1 MGVALTNDTLETSIE
16 EIVEKQKS
24 SYNSHRK
31 LLDMKKYNH
40 CYILFFTIT
49 LSAQDKKE
57 TPKTMVVEASC
68 GQCQFGMKG
77 YACDLAVRIDGNHVF
92 CRRNIY

>member
-24 SYNSHRK
+24 SYLSNRK
-31 LLDMKKYNH
+31 LLNMKKYNH
-40 CYILFFTIT
+40 CYIFILYRSVKCTRQKRN
-49 LSAQDKKE
+49 S
-57 TPKTMVVEASC
+57 KTMIVEASC

-77 YACDLAVRIDGNHVF
+77 YACDLQFALMENRIL
-92 CRRNIY
+92 